1 MLEKFLRQNRKRK
14 DKSDNRKKC
23 HIIFYRKKCR
33 KRYDLQVVKVSLK
46 KAETTDNK
54 IHNVF
59 FFSRIGRKRK
69 TKVNTIDFINIR
81 DGQSFLKNS
90 INPIE
95 TKIEN
100 DTVKNHD

>member
-1 MLEKFLRQNRKRK
+1 MF
-14 DKSDNRKKC
+14 
-23 HIIFYRKKCR
+23 
-33 KRYDLQVVKVSLK
+33 
-46 KAETTDNK
+46 
-54 IHNVF
+54 F